1 MDAPWGTAPA
11 VERLLVDGYRRMP
24 PSAKL
29 GRLVAMNR
37 ALEQLARARL
47 RARYGPDIPEREMRL
62 RLGALRLDPDIMRD
76 VVRLGPARARS
87 LRSAWTRSW
96 R

>member
-1 MDAPWGTAPA
+1 MSAPSDTPPA

-24 PSAKL
+24 SAAKL
-29 GRLVAMNR
+29 HRVVAMNR

-62 RLGALRLDPDIMRD
+62 RLGALRLDADIMRD
-76 VVRLGPARARS
+76 VFDWDPRVHGL
-87 LRSAWTRSW
+87 
-96 R
+96 